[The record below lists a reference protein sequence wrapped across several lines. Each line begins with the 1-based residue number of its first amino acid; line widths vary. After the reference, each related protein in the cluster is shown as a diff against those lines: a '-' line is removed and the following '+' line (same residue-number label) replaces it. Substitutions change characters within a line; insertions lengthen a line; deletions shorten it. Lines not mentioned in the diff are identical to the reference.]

1 MPDGDA
7 GGEDM
12 TGPPETSGLGRDS
25 GTRRSS
31 GHRSFPPL
39 GRWISTRGFLGRPAL
54 IAVAVAVPMAEAAA
68 VDVTAP
74 AARTLSPEVTAL
86 APLAVFH
93 DLRWLFG
100 LGGTWPRFVLTLLA
114 MVAARSVLDAILAWL
129 ARPRPTLLLGSS
141 IALTICAVLLLSP
154 LVALTFGVALLPFSW
169 PFLGVLLV
177 LMLYGLLLSH
187 GSAAS
192 WWWRRLPPLRA
203 AAWLLAEFLVLSAAS
218 LLINRVPTGWVIPVA
233 GLVGVVN
240 ARAWYGVTTS
250 LTRPVTK
257 SLSIAPGTQARALS
271 PPPAPPAAAAP
282 HWRSATTRR
291 IPVAPMAVV
300 LAIALVLGVARA
312 GFAVASAPHLHHPSG
327 SQASIGGKP
336 AAAPPAAHPAAGPAA
351 ANRSPV
357 LEIRGFGSTC
367 CSAAATLRGI
377 GGGAL
382 AEQFSYRGLRPDGRP
397 LPQDAAASDL
407 PLSQLGDRI
416 AAQVEQLHAETGRP
430 VNLVAESEGTLGVYA
445 MLARHPDVPI
455 GSVVLLSPIVN
466 PGQVSYPSDDR
477 DARGA
482 VPGYALQAV
491 VWFVGGLSPFGT
503 SGAEKL
509 INSVNQVGARYARA
523 AVRENRL
530 HPKRWLAVV
539 PLADSLTLPAC
550 QLPAHTMVVA
560 ALHGGLLGE
569 PGVQQTV
576 RDFLA
581 GRPVRT
587 GSPLQDAAA
596 VVAQAASAWR
606 MPQLSTPS
614 TPWCTSR

>member
-1 MPDGDA
+1 
-7 GGEDM
+7 M
-12 TGPPETSGLGRDS
+12 TGPPETSGFGRDP
-25 GTRRSS
+25 GARRSP
-31 GHRSFPPL
+31 GRGSFPL
-39 GRWISTRGFLGRPAL
+39 LSRWISARGFLGRPAL

-100 LGGTWPRFVLTLLA
+100 LGGTWPRFMLTLLA

-129 ARPRPTLLLGSS
+129 AWPRELARPRPTLLLGSS
-141 IALTICAVLLLSP
+141 IVLTICAVLLLSP

-169 PFLGVLLV
+169 PFLGVLPV

-192 WWWRRLPPLRA
+192 WWWRTLPPLRA

-218 LLINRVPTGWVIPVA
+218 LLINRVPTGWAIPVA

-250 LTRPVTK
+250 LTSPLTK
-257 SLSIAPGTQARALS
+257 SLSIAPGAQAAALS
-271 PPPAPPAAAAP
+271 PPPAPTAAP
-282 HWRSATTRR
+282 APRWRSATTRR

-312 GFAVASAPHLHHPSG
+312 GFAVASAPHHDPSG
-327 SQASIGGKP
+327 SQASIGGP
-336 AAAPPAAHPAAGPAA
+336 TAVAPPAAHPAAGPVA

-367 CSAAATLRGI
+367 CSSAATLRGI

-382 AEQFSYRGLRPDGRP
+382 AEQFSYRGLGPDGRP
-397 LPQDAAASDL
+397 LPQNAAASDL

-430 VNLVAESEGTLGVYA
+430 VSLVAESEGTLGVYA

-509 INSVNQVGARYARA
+509 INSVNQVGARYAQA

-606 MPQLSTPS
+606 MPQLSPPA

>member
-1 MPDGDA
+1 MPDGGA
-7 GGEDM
+7 GGDGEPGHPAPS
-12 TGPPETSGLGRDS
+12 GPGR
-25 GTRRSS
+25 
-31 GHRSFPPL
+31 
-39 GRWISTRGFLGRPAL
+39 RWLDRNRDFFGRPLL
-54 IAVAVAVPMAEAAA
+54 IAVAVAVSMAEATAIDTAA
-68 VDVTAP
+68 P
-74 AARTLSPEVTAL
+74 GARALSPEVTAL

-100 LGGTWPRFVLTLLA
+100 LGGSWPRFVLTLLA
-114 MVAARSVLDAILAWL
+114 VVTVRSVLDAVLAWL
-129 ARPRPTLLLGSS
+129 AWPRELVRPRARLLLGSS
-141 IALTICAVLLLSP
+141 AALTACAVLLLFP

-169 PFLGVLLV
+169 PFLGVLPV
-177 LMLYGLLLSH
+177 LMLYALLLSH

-192 WWWRRLPPLRA
+192 WWWRTLPPLRA
-203 AAWLLAEFLVLSAAS
+203 AGWLLAEFLVLSAAA
-218 LLINRVPTGWVIPVA
+218 LLVNRVPAGWAVPVA

-250 LTRPVTK
+250 LTSPLTRT
-257 SLSIAPGTQARALS
+257 LTIAPGARAAALR
-271 PPPAPPAAAAP
+271 PPPTLLAAP
-282 HWRSATTRR
+282 APRPRSAATRR
-291 IPVAPMAVV
+291 IPVVPMAAI

-312 GFAVASAPHLHHPSG
+312 GFAVASAPHHHHGG
-327 SQASIGGKP
+327 SRASTSGKP
-336 AAAPPAAHPAAGPAA
+336 AAARSAA
-351 ANRSPV
+351 ASLPPV
-357 LEIRGFGSTC
+357 LEIRGFGSSC
-367 CSAAATLRGI
+367 CSSATTLRAI
-377 GGGAL
+377 GGGAV
-382 AEQFSYRGLRPDGRP
+382 AEQFSYRGLSASGQPRS
-397 LPQDAAASDL
+397 QKAAASDL
-407 PLSQLGDRI
+407 PLPQLGDRI
-416 AAQVEQLHAETGRP
+416 AAQVERMHAGTGRP
-430 VNLVAESEGTLGVYA
+430 VDLVAESEGTLGVYA

-455 GSVVLLSPIVN
+455 GSVALLSPIVN

-503 SGAEKL
+503 TGAERL
-509 INSVNQVGARYARA
+509 INSVNQVGARYAQA

-550 QLPAHTMVVA
+550 PLPAHTMVVA

-569 PGVQQTV
+569 PGVQGTL
-576 RDFLA
+576 RAFLA

-587 GSPLQDAAA
+587 DSPLQDAAE

-606 MPQLSTPS
+606 MPRLSAPA

>member
-1 MPDGDA
+1 MPDGGTGR
-7 GGEDM
+7 GGV
-12 TGPPETSGLGRDS
+12 TGRPARSGRGRGFHVLG
-25 GTRRSS
+25 
-31 GHRSFPPL
+31 
-39 GRWISTRGFLGRPAL
+39 RGFLHRRAL
-54 IAVAVAVPMAEAAA
+54 IAVAVAVSVAEAAA
-68 VDVTAP
+68 VDATVP
-74 AARTLSPEVTAL
+74 GARAMSPEVTAL

-100 LGGTWPRFVLTLLA
+100 LGGAWPRFMLTLLA
-114 MVAARSVLDAILAWL
+114 MVAARSVLDAVLAWL
-129 ARPRPTLLLGSS
+129 AWPRELARPRATLLLGSS
-141 IALTICAVLLLSP
+141 IVLTICAVLLLSP

-169 PFLGVLLV
+169 PFLGVLPV

-192 WWWRRLPPLRA
+192 WWWRTLPPLRA
-203 AAWLLAEFLVLSAAS
+203 AAWLLAEFLVLSAAA
-218 LLINRVPTGWVIPVA
+218 LLINRVPAGWAIPVA

-250 LTRPVTK
+250 LTSPLTK
-257 SLSIAPGTQARALS
+257 SLSIAPGAQAAALS
-271 PPPAPPAAAAP
+271 PPAPAAAPAP
-282 HWRSATTRR
+282 RWRSAATRR

-312 GFAVASAPHLHHPSG
+312 GFAVASAPHQRHS
-327 SQASIGGKP
+327 ASSRASTSAKP
-336 AAAPPAAHPAAGPAA
+336 AAAQPAARPAARPAA
-351 ANRSPV
+351 ADRSPV

-367 CSAAATLRGI
+367 CSSPATLRGV

-382 AEQFSYRGLRPDGRP
+382 AEQFSYRGLRPDGQP
-397 LPQDAAASDL
+397 LPQGAAASDL
-407 PLSQLGDRI
+407 PLSELGDRI
-416 AAQVEQLHAETGRP
+416 AAQVERMHAETGRP
-430 VNLVAESEGTLGVYA
+430 VSLVAESEGTLGVYA

-509 INSVNQVGARYARA
+509 ISSVNQVGARYAQA

-550 QLPAHTMVVA
+550 QLPAHTMVVS

-569 PGVQQTV
+569 PGVQETV

-606 MPQLSTPS
+606 MPQLSPPA
-614 TPWCTSR
+614 TPWCSR

>member
-1 MPDGDA
+1 
-7 GGEDM
+7 M
-12 TGPPETSGLGRDS
+12 TDR
-25 GTRRSS
+25 
-31 GHRSFPPL
+31 
-39 GRWISTRGFLGRPAL
+39 GRWFRRERGFFSRPGL
-54 IAVAVAVPMAEAAA
+54 IVVAVAVTMAEAIA
-68 VDVTAP
+68 VNVAAP
-74 AARTLSPEVTAL
+74 AARTLAPEVTAL

-114 MVAARSVLDAILAWL
+114 MVAARSVLDAVLAWLAWPREL

-141 IALTICAVLLLSP
+141 IVLTICAVLLLSP

-169 PFLGVLLV
+169 PFLGVLPV

-192 WWWRRLPPLRA
+192 WWWRTLPPLRA

-218 LLINRVPTGWVIPVA
+218 LLINRVPTGWAIPVA

-250 LTRPVTK
+250 LTSPLTR
-257 SLSIAPGTQARALS
+257 SL
-271 PPPAPPAAAAP
+271 PAPVPAPAP
-282 HWRSATTRR
+282 ARRSAVTRR

-312 GFAVASAPHLHHPSG
+312 GFAVASAHHHHVSG
-327 SQASIGGKP
+327 SRASTSGP
-336 AAAPPAAHPAAGPAA
+336 LAAAHPATRPAA
-351 ANRSPV
+351 AGQSPV

-367 CSAAATLRGI
+367 CSSAATLRGI
-377 GGGAL
+377 GGTAL
-382 AEQFSYRGLRPDGRP
+382 AEQFSYRGLRPDGTPRP
-397 LPQDAAASDL
+397 QNAAASDL

-416 AAQVEQLHAETGRP
+416 AAQVERLHAETGRP

-509 INSVNQVGARYARA
+509 INSVNQVGARYAQA
-523 AVRENRL
+523 AVRENRR

-569 PGVQQTV
+569 PGVQATV
-576 RDFLA
+576 RAFLA

-587 GSPLQDAAA
+587 ESPLQDAAT

-606 MPQLSTPS
+606 MPPLSPPA
-614 TPWCTSR
+614 TPWCPSRQ

>member
-1 MPDGDA
+1 MPDGGTGR
-7 GGEDM
+7 GGV
-12 TGPPETSGLGRDS
+12 TGRPARSGRGRGFNVLG
-25 GTRRSS
+25 
-31 GHRSFPPL
+31 
-39 GRWISTRGFLGRPAL
+39 RGFLHRRAL
-54 IAVAVAVPMAEAAA
+54 IAVAVAVAMGEAAT
-68 VDVTAP
+68 VDATAP
-74 AARTLSPEVTAL
+74 GARAMSPEVTAL

-100 LGGTWPRFVLTLLA
+100 LGGTWPRFMLTLLA
-114 MVAARSVLDAILAWL
+114 MVAARSVLDAVLAWL
-129 ARPRPTLLLGSS
+129 AWPRELARPRATLLLGSS
-141 IALTICAVLLLSP
+141 IVLTICAVLLLSP

-169 PFLGVLLV
+169 PFLGVLPV

-192 WWWRRLPPLRA
+192 WWWRTLPPLRA
-203 AAWLLAEFLVLSAAS
+203 AAWLLAEFLVLSAAA
-218 LLINRVPTGWVIPVA
+218 LLINRVPTGWTIPVA
-233 GLVGVVN
+233 GLVGVLN

-250 LTRPVTK
+250 LTSPLTK
-257 SLSIAPGTQARALS
+257 LLSTAPGAQAAALS
-271 PPPAPPAAAAP
+271 PPAPTAAPAPR
-282 HWRSATTRR
+282 WRSAATRR
-291 IPVAPMAVV
+291 VPVAPMAVV
-300 LAIALVLGVARA
+300 LAIALVVGVARA
-312 GFAVASAPHLHHPSG
+312 GFAVASAPHHHAPAVSPG
-327 SQASIGGKP
+327 TISAKP
-336 AAAPPAAHPAAGPAA
+336 AAAQPAARPAGQPAA
-351 ANRSPV
+351 ADRSPV

-367 CSAAATLRGI
+367 CSSAASLRGI
-377 GGGAL
+377 GGGAF

-397 LPQDAAASDL
+397 LPHGAAASDL

-416 AAQVEQLHAETGRP
+416 AAQVERMHAETGRP

-466 PGQVSYPSDDR
+466 PGQVSYPPDDR

-509 INSVNQVGARYARA
+509 INSVNQVGARYAQA
-523 AVRENRL
+523 AMRENRL

-569 PGVQQTV
+569 PGVQETV
-576 RDFLA
+576 RGFLA

-587 GSPLQDAAA
+587 GSPLQDAAT

-606 MPQLSTPS
+606 MPQLSPPA

>member
-1 MPDGDA
+1 VADNGQSSALPDGGA
-7 GGEDM
+7 GGAGDP
-12 TGPPETSGLGRDS
+12 GYPESSGRD
-25 GTRRSS
+25 RRWL
-31 GHRSFPPL
+31 R
-39 GRWISTRGFLGRPAL
+39 REQGFLGRPGL
-54 IAVAVAVPMAEAAA
+54 IAVAVAVAVAEAAA
-68 VDVTAP
+68 VDATAP
-74 AARTLSPEVTAL
+74 GARTLSPEVTAL

-114 MVAARSVLDAILAWL
+114 MVAARSVLDAVLAWLAWPREL

-141 IALTICAVLLLSP
+141 IVLTICAVLLLSP

-169 PFLGVLLV
+169 PFLGVLPV

-192 WWWRRLPPLRA
+192 WWWRTLPPLRA
-203 AAWLLAEFLVLSAAS
+203 AAWLLTEFLVLSAAS
-218 LLINRVPTGWVIPVA
+218 LLINRVPTGWAIPVA

-250 LTRPVTK
+250 LTSPLTK
-257 SLSIAPGTQARALS
+257 SLSIAPGAQAAALS
-271 PPPAPPAAAAP
+271 PPPAPPAAPARRR
-282 HWRSATTRR
+282 RSAATRR

-312 GFAVASAPHLHHPSG
+312 GFAVASAPHHHPIG
-327 SQASIGGKP
+327 SRASIGGP
-336 AAAPPAAHPAAGPAA
+336 TAAAPPAAHPAAGPVAA
-351 ANRSPV
+351 HRSPV

-367 CSAAATLRGI
+367 CSSAATLRGI

-397 LPQDAAASDL
+397 LTQNAAASDL

-466 PGQVSYPSDDR
+466 PGQVSYPADDR

-509 INSVNQVGARYARA
+509 INSVNQVGARYAQA
-523 AVRENRL
+523 AVRTERL

-569 PGVQQTV
+569 PGVQQAV
-576 RDFLA
+576 RAFLA
-581 GRPVRT
+581 GHPVRT

-606 MPQLSTPS
+606 MPQLSPPS